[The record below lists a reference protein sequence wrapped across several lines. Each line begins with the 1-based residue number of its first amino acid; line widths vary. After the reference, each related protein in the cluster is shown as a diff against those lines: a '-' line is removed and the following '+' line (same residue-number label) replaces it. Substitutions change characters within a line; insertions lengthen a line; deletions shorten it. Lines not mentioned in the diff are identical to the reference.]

1 MNEKTEGKAVI
12 FADLTFATPTGA
24 QIIEFAKNTPED
36 MMQME
41 AYAHAAAE
49 SAGVDVE
56 VIMNLTGEDFWKA
69 VNMGERLFT
78 KPKRLGIPDQSV
90 PSGKPAS

>member
-1 MNEKTEGKAVI
+1 MNEKTEGKAVT

-24 QIIEFAKNTPED
+24 QIIEFLKETPED

-41 AYAHAAAE
+41 AYAYGAAKA
-49 SAGVDVE
+49 AGVDVG

-69 VNMGERLFT
+69 VDMGERLFT
-78 KPKRLGIPDQSV
+78 KRTRPVFEDM
-90 PSGKPAS
+90 SGLSTKPVS